1 MGLFDI
7 FAKTKLKKEFNSK
20 TGKVSRVHILRRGLK
35 AKLWIQKAERRFD
48 IHYKGQRDEF
58 SVLRHTGEPPHF
70 CEAREALHDVG
81 LDINSCSW
89 DDIVAKAK

>member
-7 FAKTKLKKEFNSK
+7 FAKTKLKKEVNSK
-20 TGKVSRVHILRRGLK
+20 TGKVSRVHILRHGLK
-35 AKLWIQKAERRFD
+35 AKLWIQEAERRFD
-48 IHYKGQRDEF
+48 IRYQGQPEDF
-58 SVLRHTGEPPHF
+58 SVLPHTGEPLHF

-89 DDIVAKAK
+89 ADIVAKAK